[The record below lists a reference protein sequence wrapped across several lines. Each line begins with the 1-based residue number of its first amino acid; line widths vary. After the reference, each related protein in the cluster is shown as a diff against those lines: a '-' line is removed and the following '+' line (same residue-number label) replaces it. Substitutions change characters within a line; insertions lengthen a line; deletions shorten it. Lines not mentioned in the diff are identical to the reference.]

1 MALEIFETLT
11 DVEQA
16 KVKGI
21 VSSIKEHLTV
31 DDYIDLDLLM
41 ATLEQLNE
49 VKRETRESIKER
61 EKENALKEKN
71 ARTELAKEYIQTLKI
86 GDKIT
91 FVYGPASYQ
100 RMATL
105 PIEKIGAATVQVSY
119 TPDMIVGK
127 SATNKRNIRYDKI
140 IVPDG
145 FVMSKTA

>member
-49 VKRETRESIKER
+49 VKRETREAIKER
-61 EKENALKEKN
+61 EKENALKEKS

-145 FVMSKTA
+145 FVIGKTA